1 MKENFPDSLKETD
14 MQVQEAQSS
23 KQDAHK
29 QVHTKTHH
37 IKMPNIKDKER
48 ISKAAR

>member
-23 KQDAHK
+23 KQDARK

-37 IKMPNIKDKER
+37 MSHQNAKD
-48 ISKAAR
+48 